1 MSALAYLKQFEP
13 LIQLLTLIFLVV
25 YVFDT
30 RRIRKASVT
39 QASALYQ
46 PCLVLE
52 QKLREPMRQI
62 LDSIDGPA
70 PVTEVASP
78 LTLQNI
84 GTGPAVQITWRFAGL
99 TPPMEFSVP
108 YLLAGQRCSLAL
120 GQNTVTTGQLV
131 FEARYSSIAG
141 QRFLSSQPLASGQL
155 GALTV
160 GPVAGA

>member
-1 MSALAYLKQFEP
+1 MSALAYLKEFEP

-25 YVFDT
+25 YVIDT
-30 RRIRKASVT
+30 RRIRRASVA
-39 QASALYQ
+39 QASALHQ

-52 QKLREPMRQI
+52 QKLREPMRSI

-70 PVTEVASP
+70 PTTELASP

-84 GTGPAVQITWRFAGL
+84 GTGPAIQITWRFSGL

-141 QRFLSSQPLASGQL
+141 QRFLSSQPLSSGHL
-155 GALTV
+155 GVLA
-160 GPVAGA
+160 VAQVPGA